1 MQVRLQCFRP
11 RRRATGGLINHD
23 VSGLFNTGITG
34 PVIGF
39 PSGEISGDVSGFG
52 NTGAALRGRL

>member
-1 MQVRLQCFRP
+1 MLRP

-39 PSGEISGDVSGFG
+39 PSGEISVDVSGFG
-52 NTGAALRGRL
+52 NTGTALRGRL